1 MSTEVRPHLE
11 VWARSH
17 GGGVDMSRVVV
28 LGAGI
33 SDHTAASFAKNWL
46 GRNDTVT
53 VIAPNGSYNWVP
65 SNIWAGH

>member
-1 MSTEVRPHLE
+1 
-11 VWARSH
+11 
-17 GGGVDMSRVVV
+17 MSRVVV